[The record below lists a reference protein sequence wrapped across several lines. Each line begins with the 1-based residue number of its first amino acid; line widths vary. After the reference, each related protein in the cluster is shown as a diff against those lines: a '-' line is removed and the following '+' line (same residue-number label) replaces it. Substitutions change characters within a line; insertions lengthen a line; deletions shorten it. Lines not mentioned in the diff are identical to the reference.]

1 MADDILRAG
10 AATVSIA
17 PPAGVD
23 LVGFLRRS
31 EPSQGDGQRLEANAV
46 VLDDGRRRIALV
58 GLDVLGTPGDFG
70 HRIRAAVAAAAGCSP
85 GSVLVNSQH
94 THAAPPPAGM
104 PKIGG
109 DAEVSEL
116 EAGWAEALVERAAE
130 AAATAAR
137 RLRPAL
143 LGCARTTVEGISV
156 NRRQRVEGGTILGWN
171 PDEACDRDVA
181 VLRLDAVDGGTI
193 ATVVAFACHPVVVGP
208 EVAQASSDFVGP
220 LRERVRAWT
229 GGDCLFLQGCA
240 GNVLP
245 LEAFLETAGAERA
258 FGDRLA
264 LAALSAHALAG
275 DEIRGEARQAAYA
288 SAVPIAR
295 WRRSREGAASVTIAA
310 AERQV
315 AIPLLDPP
323 TPEQIG
329 ELRSEL
335 EAKVRELQAQG
346 APRTAWNP
354 VLLHVGWA
362 RRVQQRIAGGDVP
375 AAVPAPVQALRI
387 GPAALTAWPCEPF
400 CELGL
405 RVKEQSP
412 APFPIALGYSNDL
425 VGYVA
430 TAAEHPFGGYEPS
443 LAQRH
448 FDQPAPFAPEAGDVL
463 VDAALQLSG
472 ELGPW

>member
-1 MADDILRAG
+1 M
-10 AATVSIA
+10 
-17 PPAGVD
+17 
-23 LVGFLRRS
+23 
-31 EPSQGDGQRLEANAV
+31 
-46 VLDDGRRRIALV
+46 
-58 GLDVLGTPGDFG
+58 
-70 HRIRAAVAAAAGCSP
+70 
-85 GSVLVNSQH
+85 
-94 THAAPPPAGM
+94 
-104 PKIGG
+104 
-109 DAEVSEL
+109 
-116 EAGWAEALVERAAE
+116 
-130 AAATAAR
+130 
-137 RLRPAL
+137 
-143 LGCARTTVEGISV
+143 
-156 NRRQRVEGGTILGWN
+156 
-171 PDEACDRDVA
+171 
-181 VLRLDAVDGGTI
+181 
-193 ATVVAFACHPVVVGP
+193 
-208 EVAQASSDFVGP
+208 
-220 LRERVRAWT
+220 
-229 GGDCLFLQGCA
+229 
-240 GNVLP
+240 
-245 LEAFLETAGAERA
+245 
-258 FGDRLA
+258 
-264 LAALSAHALAG
+264 
-275 DEIRGEARQAAYA
+275 
-288 SAVPIAR
+288 
-295 WRRSREGAASVTIAA
+295 TIAA